1 MKLYS
6 ARELFELRRVPSL
19 KSRVGYVRLF
29 ECHGLA
35 GLCDG
40 TGIVWPIA
48 LTGNVP
54 NFAQQ
59 SGCVFRV
66 EMRLSWESESLAPT
80 TMSEVLEIHV
90 MELVAGHGQTPW
102 LTPAIPDPRSHS
114 ELDDADRKTQKSVF
128 RRSATTSRFSML
140 QRREELMGAVRSFFG
155 SAGYC
160 ECDPPALVASGG
172 VERYLNS
179 FQTEYIDHRNK
190 RTAMQM
196 PTSPEFS
203 LKKLVTEGC
212 SRLYAMTHAF
222 RNQGEL
228 SRHHE
233 PEFMMLEWYRLGES
247 FESLMVETQALVEKL
262 ATVSHTRISFPQG
275 CWPQFTVQELFQKLA
290 GLDLSKMKDAE
301 VFRQMARPKS
311 PSIVDTDTWDDVF
324 CKLFME
330 LVEPF
335 LAQQKAC
342 FVTQYPTRMGALA
355 ALNKNTPDCVD
366 RFELYLNGIEICNGY
381 RELVD
386 GMEYARRVAETRTE
400 RPDVFEDPLFENCFA
415 VGMYPCVG
423 NALGLDRL
431 ISLLLDGGEIH
442 STMPWPFAS
451 RFPSGS
457 IALE

>member
-6 ARELFELRRVPSL
+6 ARELFELRRVPSV
-19 KSRVGYVRLF
+19 KPRVAYVRLF
-29 ECHGLA
+29 ELHGKA

-40 TGIVWPIA
+40 SGIVWPIS
-48 LTGNVP
+48 LGSQVP
-54 NFAQQ
+54 NLCEL
-59 SGCVFRV
+59 SGCIFRV
-66 EMRLSWESESLAPT
+66 EMRLSLQAEARPSAP
-80 TMSEVLEIHV
+80 ENELLEIYV
-90 MELVAGHGQTPW
+90 IGQLAGYSQTAW
-102 LTPAIPDPRSHS
+102 LTPAIPDPTGLTALAGVDVS
-114 ELDDADRKTQKSVF
+114 TQMSLY
-128 RRSATTSRFSML
+128 RRSPTSKRFSKL
-140 QRREELMGAVRSFFG
+140 KQREELMAAVRRFFG
-155 SAGYC
+155 SAGYI
-160 ECDPPALVASGG
+160 EFDPPALVASGG

-190 RTAMQM
+190 RTAMQL

-233 PEFMMLEWYRLGES
+233 PEFMMLEWYRVGES
-247 FESLMVETQALVEKL
+247 FESLMSETQSLIETLVQASAANLSLPLGK
-262 ATVSHTRISFPQG
+262 
-275 CWPQFTVQELFQKLA
+275 WPQFTVHELFQKLV
-290 GLDLSKMKDAE
+290 GLDLSEMNDAE
-301 VFRQMARPKS
+301 VFRQKARHKS
-311 PSIVDTDTWDDVF
+311 PSIVDSDTWDDVF

-330 LVEPF
+330 LIEPF

-342 FVTQYPTRMGALA
+342 FVTQYPMRMGALA
-355 ALNKNTPDCVD
+355 ALNTSNTLCVD
-366 RFELYLNGIEICNGY
+366 RFEIYLDGIEICNGY

-386 GMEYARRVAETRTE
+386 GVEYARRVAETRAE

-415 VGMYPCVG
+415 IGMYPCVG

-431 ISLLLDGGEIH
+431 IALLLGEGKIH
-442 STMPWPFAS
+442 STVPWPFAS
-451 RFPSGS
+451 RFPAEN